1 MSVRYP
7 PVQRGELKELVVEE
21 FSRLGRNVGDVI
33 NTLDWLESHEVN
45 VVVRNIGLQSRPQ
58 GKKNPIWSLISSVMS
73 SLYQMEKENILERTR
88 TGRMVAVQRGKKM
101 GRPTGTVESPRE
113 FLNKPRNREIIGYLN
128 RGLSYSEI
136 ARLMDCS
143 KNTVCKV
150 KALMQQLDSPLNA

>member
-1 MSVRYP
+1 MGLAQAGRSRKIGPSPPSVLS
-7 PVQRGELKELVVEE
+7 GFEE
-21 FSRLGRNVGDVI
+21 TI
-33 NTLDWLESHEVN
+33 
-45 VVVRNIGLQSRPQ
+45 
-58 GKKNPIWSLISSVMS
+58 
-73 SLYQMEKENILERTR
+73 
-88 TGRMVAVQRGKKM
+88 AVQRGKKM

-150 KALMQQLDSPLNA
+150 KALMTQLDSPLNA